1 MSAKHY
7 KVVLLIFTIIT
18 WGYSWVLMKQ
28 SLDYMQPFTFV
39 ALRNA
44 TAALVLLP
52 FIFMHGSYRHSNF
65 KNPNYIIVGIFQ
77 TTAMMAFII
86 YGMKFVTAGKTSV
99 IVYTMPV
106 WTSLLLHFLLKERLN
121 YSKWI
126 GVALGVLGTVCILG
140 WDGISVQN
148 KDIIFGEVLIIF
160 AAISWAVANI
170 WNRVK
175 LRDHNP
181 FIVNG
186 YQLFFGACFLIILA
200 YMFEGSL
207 RVDWNY
213 HSIFIILFTGIVASA
228 VNFSIWFYLINNFD
242 INITTSSSLFVPVV
256 GLFLDRLIL
265 GTGLDMGVLFGGILI
280 VLSIYKISTANR

>member
-1 MSAKHY
+1 MSGNNW
-7 KVVLLIFTIIT
+7 KVLLLIFTIIT

-28 SLDYMQPFTFV
+28 SLEYMQPFTFV
-39 ALRNA
+39 ALRNGI
-44 TAALVLLP
+44 AALALLP
-52 FIFMHGSYRHSNF
+52 FILLHRSYRHSNF
-65 KNPNYIIVGIFQ
+65 INPNYIIVGIFQ

-121 YSKWI
+121 HAKWV
-126 GVALGVLGTVCILG
+126 GVVLGIIGTIFIMG
-140 WDGISVQN
+140 WDAISHQN
-148 KDIIFGEVLIIF
+148 KETIFGELLIVF
-160 AAISWAVANI
+160 AAICWAIANI
-170 WNRVK
+170 WNRKK

-186 YQLFFGACFLIILA
+186 YQLFYGAIFLIIIA
-200 YMFEGSL
+200 YIFEGSF

-228 VNFSIWFYLINNFD
+228 INFSIWFFLINKFD
-242 INITTSSSLFVPVV
+242 INITTYSSLLVPVV
-256 GLFLDRLIL
+256 GLTFDRIIL
-265 GTGLDMGVLFGGILI
+265 GTTLDAGVLIGGAFI
-280 VLSIYKISTANR
+280 VISIYKISKSSL